1 MSVWPKGRVWET
13 GKSERM
19 KKGDENCRWSMRKET
34 GWVNDHKNVNGDF
47 SCEPIIGSRFKA
59 KKILASTTEWK

>member
-1 MSVWPKGRVWET
+1 
-13 GKSERM
+13 M